1 MIFSPCKV
9 LIIPSSRESLTDKLA
24 ARWFGLSLK
33 LIEERREWAIS
44 GFGKQQPLGQ
54 IHPIFL
60 DGLQAKNNFFH
71 F

>member
-1 MIFSPCKV
+1 MCSPCKV
-9 LIIPSSRESLTDKLA
+9 LIIPSSQGSLTDKLV

-33 LIEERREWAIS
+33 LIEKRQEWAKWGS
-44 GFGKQQPLGQ
+44 GKQQPLGQ

-60 DGLQAKNNFFH
+60 DGLQAKNNFLH